1 MRTDNGRNVRGGKR
15 NGERGAIAILM
26 FVLLTVVMGFGALG
40 FDLSY
45 VRLARQ
51 EMQNATDAATHAAMV
66 MLQTTN
72 DVAAAKQI
80 ALDVAKANT
89 VMGQPMILKTTDVV
103 FGAYDFNTKAF
114 VAGSQPYTA
123 VQIKSQSFNS
133 DDPNG
138 LIHLTFAPSLGYKES
153 DVSQSVTGAFSNRYF
168 MVEMDVTDSY
178 ICDIDNAADAA
189 TTFLD
194 YLYGSNGYTMH
205 GTRGDWTALDTF
217 TGTAVPLTDWMNIMW
232 KHATIDYKWR
242 RDTTTL
248 SSSQGRGIGV
258 CNKSN
263 AIGLGG
269 TNKCN
274 GAAYANHNWMNACSG
289 GSAALTAQ
297 GLFAGTDL
305 AEAIKAGTT
314 KLTTISQP
322 YEARVLILV
331 TDGTPMA
338 CTGIGGGGLCGTSD
352 GSGNWQPCCANGLT
366 CSLTGGGDTWVANN
380 GNTYGGG
387 AYGDGHA
394 NSGASGIITPPATAT
409 GGTACTMAR
418 TMLNN
423 ATAAA
428 DAAAA
433 AGIDLFVI
441 GFFNSGS
448 REEAFA
454 QTLKRNRGTVNTT
467 HDSTQLAAFMKQI
480 PGQIPV
486 TIVQ

>member
-1 MRTDNGRNVRGGKR
+1 MRTDNGRNVRGGQR

-26 FVLLTVVMGFGALG
+26 FILLTVVLGFGALG

-80 ALDVAKANT
+80 ALDIAKANT
-89 VMGQPMILKTTDVV
+89 VMGQPMILKSTDVV

-114 VAGSQPYTA
+114 VAGNQPYTA
-123 VQIKSQSFNS
+123 VQIKAQSLSS
-133 DDPNG
+133 DDPSG
-138 LIHLTFAPSLGYKES
+138 LIHLTFAPALGYKEA
-153 DVSQSVTGAFSNRYF
+153 DVTQSVTGAFSNRYF
-168 MVEMDVTDSY
+168 MIEMDTTDSY

-194 YLYGSNGYTMH
+194 YLYGTNGYTMH

-217 TGTAVPLTDWMNIMW
+217 TGTAVPLTDWNNIMW
-232 KHATIDYKWR
+232 KYNTINYAWK
-242 RDTTTL
+242 RDTTTV
-248 SSSQGRGIGV
+248 SSTQTRGIGV
-258 CNKSN
+258 CNKSD
-263 AIGLGG
+263 AAGLGG

-274 GAAYANHNWMNACSG
+274 GAAYPNHSWMQHCSA
-289 GSAALTAQ
+289 GSSALTAA
-297 GLFAGTDL
+297 GLYSGTDL
-305 AEAIKAGTT
+305 GEAIKAGTA
-314 KLTTISQP
+314 KLVAASQP

-338 CTGIGGGGLCGTSD
+338 CTSIGGGALCG
-352 GSGNWQPCCANGLT
+352 NKYPCCANGLT
-366 CSLTGGGDTWVANN
+366 CGGTWTATN

-387 AYGDGHA
+387 AYSDGSPNA
-394 NSGASGIITPPATAT
+394 GVSAGPS
-409 GGTACTMAR
+409 GTAGTDACNMAR
-418 TMLNN
+418 TMLNG
-423 ATAAA
+423 ATAASSA
-428 DAAAA
+428 ARDANV
-433 AGIDLFVI
+433 DLFVI
-441 GFFNSGS
+441 GFFTAGS

-454 QTLKRNRGTVNTT
+454 KTLKQNRGTVQITS
-467 HDSTQLAAFMKQI
+467 DSTQLAAFMKAI

>member
-1 MRTDNGRNVRGGKR
+1 MRIDNGRNVTGGKR

-26 FVLLTVVMGFGALG
+26 FVLLTVVLGFAALG

-72 DVAAAKQI
+72 DVAAAKAI
-80 ALDVAKANT
+80 ALSVAHQNT
-89 VMGQPMILKTTDVV
+89 VMGQPMTLKDTDIV

-123 VQIKSQSFNS
+123 VRIKSQSFSS

-138 LIHLTFAPSLGYKES
+138 LIHLTFAPALGYKES

-168 MVEMDVTDSY
+168 MIEMDITDSY
-178 ICDIDNAADAA
+178 ICDINNAADAA

-194 YLYGSNGYTMH
+194 YLYGTNGYTMH

-232 KHATIDYKWR
+232 KYNTINYKWK

-248 SSSQGRGIGV
+248 SATQSRGIGV
-258 CNKSN
+258 CNKSD
-263 AIGLGG
+263 AVGLGG
-269 TNKCN
+269 TVSNPACP
-274 GAAYANHNWMNACSG
+274 GTPYPNHNWMQHCSA
-289 GSAALTAQ
+289 GSSALTTA
-297 GLFAGTDL
+297 GLYAGTDL
-305 AEAIKAGTT
+305 GEAIKAGTA
-314 KLTTISQP
+314 KLVAATQP
-322 YEARVLILV
+322 TEARILILV

-338 CTGIGGGGLCGTSD
+338 CTSIGGGGLCQ
-352 GSGNWQPCCANGLT
+352 NRYPCCANGLT
-366 CSLTGGGDTWVANN
+366 CGGTWTANN

-387 AYGDGHA
+387 AYGDVSPNAGVSA
-394 NSGASGIITPPATAT
+394 GPS
-409 GGTACTMAR
+409 GTAGTDACNMAR
-418 TMLNN
+418 TMLNG
-423 ATAAA
+423 ATAASIA
-428 DAAAA
+428 ARDANV
-433 AGIDLFVI
+433 DLFVI
-441 GFFNSGS
+441 GFFNAGS

-454 QTLKRNRGTVNTT
+454 KTLKQNRGTVNITS
-467 HDSTQLAAFMKQI
+467 DSTQLAAFMKLI